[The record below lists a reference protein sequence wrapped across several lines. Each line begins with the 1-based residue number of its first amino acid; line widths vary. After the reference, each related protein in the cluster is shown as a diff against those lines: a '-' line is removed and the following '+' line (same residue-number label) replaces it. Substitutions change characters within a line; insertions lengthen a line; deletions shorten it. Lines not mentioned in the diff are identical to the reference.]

1 MRIIRVAY
9 KNTTFYAKLED
20 GMATCMDQSKGIAGP
35 IPLDQVKVLQP
46 VVPGKIICLAVNY
59 RAHAEE
65 VGMQIPDEPIIFFK
79 PPSAVI
85 RHKDPIVLPAA
96 SNRVDFEGEL
106 AVIVGRPCKNVEPEE
121 IKSCIFGYSCAND
134 VTCRDL
140 QKKDGQFA
148 RSKGFDT
155 FCPIGPWIETEVR
168 DPSDLA
174 LRTYVNGELKQDGH
188 TSDMIFDPLF
198 ALSFV
203 SKVMS
208 LAPGDVLI
216 TGTPPGIGPL
226 APGDTVSVD
235 IEGVGVLENP
245 VEAETADKPKDAGQE
260 GPLQ

>member
-9 KNTTFYAKLED
+9 GNTTFYAKMD
-20 GMATCMDQSKGIAGP
+20 NGMVTCMDQSKGISGP
-35 IPLDQVKVLQP
+35 IPIDQVEILPP
-46 VVPGKIICLAVNY
+46 VVPSKIICLAVNY

-65 VGMQIPDEPIIFFK
+65 VNMAIPDEPIIFFK

-85 RHKDPIVLPAA
+85 RHHDPIIMPASA
-96 SNRVDFEGEL
+96 RRVDFEGEL
-106 AVIVGRPCKNVEPEE
+106 AVVVGRPCKNIEPEQVPAHV
-121 IKSCIFGYSCAND
+121 FGYTCAND
-134 VTCRDL
+134 VTCREM

-174 LRTYVNGELKQDGH
+174 LRTYVNGELKQDGN
-188 TSDMIFDPLF
+188 TSDMIFDPF
-198 ALSFV
+198 TALSFV

-208 LAPGDVLI
+208 LTPGDVLI
-216 TGTPPGIGPL
+216 TGTPPGIAPL
-226 APGDTVSVD
+226 ADGDTVAVD
-235 IEGVGVLENP
+235 IEGVGRLENP
-245 VEAETADKPKDAGQE
+245 VRAETMEENGKDE